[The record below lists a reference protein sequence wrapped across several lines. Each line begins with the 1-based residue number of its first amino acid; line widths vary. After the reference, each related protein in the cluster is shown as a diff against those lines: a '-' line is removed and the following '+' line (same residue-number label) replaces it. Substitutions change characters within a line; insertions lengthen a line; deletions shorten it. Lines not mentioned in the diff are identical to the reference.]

1 MVAFDS
7 FAKDYARTLREYI
20 ASKKEREEQQIA
32 AETERQRQA
41 DMATQKAEEERRQA
55 MAIVNAKA
63 ATART
68 EEDAK
73 QRQTMAAANAKVAS
87 IQAEEEMR
95 AAAVRGA
102 IAAQEKVRE
111 QKLQEILAS
120 PAYKIWQTSLQI
132 EEGQRMIKTGQ
143 QVLGYD
149 DAVKRESGVVDLSIR
164 RAAGERV
171 VAGKRLVE
179 QAFSTYKQLGG
190 TARTPDDV
198 RAGPDPA
205 QEYR

>member
-41 DMATQKAEEERRQA
+41 DMATQKAQEERRQS
-55 MAIVNAKA
+55 MAVANAKA
-63 ATART
+63 ASMRA
-68 EEDAK
+68 EED
-73 QRQTMAAANAKVAS
+73 T
-87 IQAEEEMR
+87 R
-95 AAAVRGA
+95 AAAVA
-102 IAAQEKVRE
+102 EAMAAQAKVHE
-111 QKLQEILAS
+111 QKLQEVLAS
-120 PAYKIWQTSLQI
+120 PAYKIWQVSLQI